1 MYCLDTVGTTK
12 FVLYREVKC
21 IVSFIRSV
29 LQEKFYCI
37 CILSY
42 NINEIFIIYFSVYSR
57 IERQFKLSLHL
68 SGKLLLNKYVAK
80 SSKV

>member
-1 MYCLDTVGTTK
+1 MSFTERSNILCPLFG
-12 FVLYREVKC
+12 
-21 IVSFIRSV
+21 VSFKRGSTV
-29 LQEKFYCI
+29 L

-68 SGKLLLNKYVAK
+68 SGKLFLNKYVAK